1 MRVTSLGSGSTGN
14 ALLVEAGPRRRTRL
28 LVDAGLSSHVLL
40 ERLRQVGVA
49 PSQLQGILVT
59 HEHSD
64 HITGLP
70 SLMYRYS
77 IPAIA
82 DPRTLDAL
90 GNLYLWHIPYRQ
102 RWAAARSSAK
112 CSSNRVMHTGTRKRY
127 PNPASFAC
135 WATGLAIRPYLAGK
149 QVALCRRLCC
159 WFQFSHWRHRSAV
172 FSGIT

>member
-70 SLMYRYS
+70 SLVSRYA
-77 IPAIA
+77 IPPIA
-82 DPRTLDAL
+82 DPRTLDAVEEIL
-90 GNLYLWHIPYRQ
+90 
-102 RWAAARSSAK
+102 
-112 CSSNRVMHTGTRKRY
+112 T
-127 PNPASFAC
+127 
-135 WATGLAIRPYLAGK
+135 
-149 QVALCRRLCC
+149 
-159 WFQFSHWRHRSAV
+159 
-172 FSGIT
+172 SGIYRTDSGVHLERTPLDPQSREPYTHAPRKAI